1 MESVVPVILRQKGF
15 AFFFVMFDLS
25 EPVHVHVRN
34 GRNEAKFW
42 VEPLS
47 LAWNRGYRPHELNEI
62 ERLIEANRGLILM
75 FWQEEAN
82 KR

>member
-1 MESVVPVILRQKGF
+1 MPVILRHKGF
-15 AFFFVMFDLS
+15 AFYFVMFDLG

-42 VEPLS
+42 IEPFR
-47 LAWNRGYRPHELNEI
+47 LAWNRGYRIHELNEI
-62 ERLIEANRGLILM
+62 EHLIMANREFILM
-75 FWQEEAN
+75 AWQGEAK